1 MNSYNLKNPSTPPP
15 IPSGSVSPSSS
26 PRSGKGRER
35 MRTILFG
42 ISLLICF
49 IFAGIGRAYWADTL
63 VAWWWPVLIALVCS
77 LPLIPFGIRLWKVI
91 SGYTQQ
97 WVNILLH
104 IAGAT
109 AIFYFL
115 ILFINFKGANFSR
128 GKYVEVT
135 VEKKY
140 TKEHTRSG
148 RRGRRDT
155 KYNTWHYMISFPDGR
170 TKEVQVSL
178 DRYNRIRTGSK
189 LEVETAKGLLGMDV
203 FKIS

>member
-1 MNSYNLKNPSTPPP
+1 MNSYNLKNPSTSPP
-15 IPSGSVSPSSS
+15 IPGSSSPPSSS
-26 PRSGKGRER
+26 RSGKGRER
-35 MRTILFG
+35 MRTLLFG

-49 IFAGIGRAYWADTL
+49 MFAGIGRAYWEDTL
-63 VAWWWPVLIALVCS
+63 VAWWWPALIALVCS
-77 LPLIPFGIRLWKVI
+77 LPFFPLGVRLWRVI
-91 SGYTQQ
+91 SGYTQL

-109 AIFYFL
+109 AIIYFL
-115 ILFINFKGANFSR
+115 ILFINFKGADFSR
-128 GKYVEVT
+128 GNRVEVT

-140 TKEHTRSG
+140 SKEHTRSG

-178 DRYNRIRTGSK
+178 DRYNRIRTGSN
-189 LEVETAKGLLGMDV
+189 LEVETAKGLLGMEV